1 MTIVV
6 SVHKVTTGDGTHEH
20 IAEVRSKAGAAYSVV
35 DVVRGLGAG
44 ESWKTEGPD
53 SADAV
58 LARIQK
64 LAYCPA
70 SGCSL
75 SPYITTAPNHTKNND
90 LDNLPTY

>member
-6 SVHKVTTGDGTHEH
+6 SVHKVSANDGTHEH
-20 IAEVRSKAGAAYSVV
+20 IAEVRSKAGTAYSVV

-53 SADAV
+53 SAMAMIKKV
-58 LARIQK
+58 
-64 LAYCPA
+64 AYCPA
-70 SGCSL
+70 SGCCL
-75 SPYITTAPNHTKNND
+75 SPYITTAPNHTNNND